1 MSGRKPDG
9 ILSPKALS
17 AMSQSLSLAATV
29 LGFDIVELWSDSGN
43 GKLHCTFVHAN
54 EDVIAKY
61 PNVIFGYYPDHQRD
75 HKLSPLVRKQALDNH
90 FIWVLY
96 ILLFH
101 SCATCAADR
110 AVSTIG
116 IYFQGAAR
124 QLVRRT

>member
-9 ILSPKALS
+9 ILSPVALR

-29 LGFDIVELWSDSGN
+29 LGFDIVELWSDAGD

-75 HKLSPLVRKQALDNH
+75 HKLSPLVRTSQIHIQLK
-90 FIWVLY
+90 LY
-96 ILLFH
+96 MFFLLPFYYL
-101 SCATCAADR
+101 AMR
-110 AVSTIG
+110 NVP
-116 IYFQGAAR
+116 
-124 QLVRRT
+124 